1 MFILLMSLMTI
12 GWGLMYFVI
21 KAYYRSN
28 NIRFPYEKWYLSW
41 KKDVTIREKLILSAL
56 MQVPFAIMLMMFRP
70 LYDVL
75 HDFMILI
82 ESIIV

>member
-56 MQVPFAIMLMMFRP
+56 MQVPLAIMLMIFSP
-70 LYDVL
+70 LYNVL
-75 HDFMILI
+75 HDFIFCMI
-82 ESIIV
+82 S